1 MPLPAIL
8 SLLLVAQSP
17 VPEAPAAP
25 GGVAPRE
32 SGTADVSGFLSASAL
47 YEKCS
52 GSSVHGQEY
61 CYAYLAA
68 VSDAG
73 KAYQVW
79 TNLRHLCLP
88 AGTTQGELKDI
99 FTSFLVQHPSRL
111 RDQAASVVV
120 VALQKKYPCS

>member
-1 MPLPAIL
+1 MPARTILALLLLAQPPLPEPAV
-8 SLLLVAQSP
+8 SRS
-17 VPEAPAAP
+17 PAAP
-25 GGVAPRE
+25 ARAGNPDVA
-32 SGTADVSGFLSASAL
+32 GFLSASAL
-47 YEKCS
+47 YQKCS

-73 KAYQVW
+73 RAYQVW

-99 FTSFLVQHPSRL
+99 FTDFLVQHPSRL
-111 RDQAASVVV
+111 RDQAASVIV
-120 VALQKKYPCS
+120 VALQKKYPCG